1 MTPHAQVRVV
11 TSGHPQCEG
20 GARALTS
27 TPFHAVLTNG
37 TILPSRASRDLQLP
51 YSCIDKTVTNQTGHM
66 VNIVSWQDWL
76 YFRIISI

>member
-66 VNIVSWQDWL
+66 VNIV
-76 YFRIISI
+76 YI